1 MTLKQVA
8 IYRSRMNGNSVEEE
22 YERLKLRGMV
32 KNANLF
38 KLTSYEKYLW
48 QKENNKMKG
57 GTIHKIEEEVK
68 NNER

>member
-38 KLTSYEKYLW
+38 KPTSYEKYLG
-48 QKENNKMKG
+48 KK
-57 GTIHKIEEEVK
+57 KII
-68 NNER
+68 N

>member
-1 MTLKQVA
+1 MTLKHVA

-38 KLTSYEKYLW
+38 KPTSYEKYLW
-48 QKENNKMKG
+48 LRENNKLKG
-57 GTIHKIEEEVK
+57 GW
-68 NNER
+68 

>member
-32 KNANLF
+32 KNKNLF
-38 KLTSYEKYLW
+38 KPTSYEKYLW
-48 QKENNKMKG
+48 QKEINKLKG
-57 GTIHKIEEEVK
+57 EW
-68 NNER
+68 

>member
-38 KLTSYEKYLW
+38 KPTSYEKYLW
-48 QKENNKMKG
+48 QKEMNKEKG
-57 GTIHKIEEEVK
+57 EW
-68 NNER
+68 

>member
-22 YERLKLRGMV
+22 YERLKLRGLA

-38 KLTSYEKYLW
+38 KPTSYEKYLW
-48 QKENNKMKG
+48 KRENNKLGGKG
-57 GTIHKIEEEVK
+57 
-68 NNER
+68 NER